1 MSKKRDIISGAE
13 RVFEVQG
20 FRGVGVDGILA
31 ASGASTRTLYK
42 LFGSREGLVL
52 AVLEERHS
60 EFMAR
65 LRERGDPGDPVGNLF
80 DVLEHWINDHG
91 ARGCMLLR
99 AFGEY
104 AGVSEAVTVLVRQQK
119 QEFARE
125 IAERI
130 RQAVGNSDDE
140 LTTQVWLLF
149 EGATAAASI
158 SDILVVRSA
167 KRAAAALLT
176 LADERSR

>member
-1 MSKKRDIISGAE
+1 MSKKRDIVSGAE

-31 ASGASTRTLYK
+31 PSGASTRTLYK
-42 LFGSREGLVL
+42 HFGSRDGLVL
-52 AVLEERHS
+52 AVLEERHT

-65 LRERGDPGDPVGNLF
+65 LRERGDPDNPVGNLF
-80 DVLEHWINDHG
+80 DVLEHWINERG

-99 AFGEY
+99 ASGEY
-104 AGVSEAVTVLVRQQK
+104 AGVNEAVTVLVRQQK
-119 QEFARE
+119 KAFEQE

-130 RQAVGNSDDE
+130 RQAVGNQNDE
-140 LTTQVWLLF
+140 LTTQIWLLF

-158 SDILVVRSA
+158 SDVIVVRSA